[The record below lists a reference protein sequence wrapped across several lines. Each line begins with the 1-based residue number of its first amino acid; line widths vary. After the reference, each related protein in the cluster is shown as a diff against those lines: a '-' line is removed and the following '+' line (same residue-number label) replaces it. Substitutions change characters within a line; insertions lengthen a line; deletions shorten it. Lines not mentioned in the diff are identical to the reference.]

1 MIDLNFRDI
10 CKKKMQKKLCK
21 IFFMFIHISIMW
33 INMRIM
39 IIYRLFIILIIK
51 YNIKLKYY
59 INYDWYLK
67 YIMNELI
74 SHLISIHS
82 KNWNMKIYKI
92 IFERSKLQWLYVV
105 DNDVIII
112 DTKWYKANIIIL

>member
-1 MIDLNFRDI
+1 
-10 CKKKMQKKLCK
+10 
-21 IFFMFIHISIMW
+21 MFIHISIMW

-105 DNDVIII
+105 DNDIIII